1 MWLYLLIVSIFLRK
15 FLQWRSPPYHCNSGE
30 VFYDFF
36 QNFDRFWVKIK
47 KDRQYWPFWR
57 SARDW
62 VCVVLNGTM
71 GLFWRR
77 FTFIGYY
84 EVEQETRAKFVPQ
97 SNPIVPFDTIS
108 TQLHPVNTHFH
119 PPNWCWQINDSYT
132 K

>member
-1 MWLYLLIVSIFLRK
+1 MCLLIVSIFLRK

-47 KDRQYWPFWR
+47 KDSQYWPFWR

-62 VCVVLNGTM
+62 VYVVLNGTM
-71 GLFWRR
+71 RLFWRR
-77 FTFIGYY
+77 FIFIGYY
-84 EVEQETRAKFVPQ
+84 EVEQETGAKFVPQ

-108 TQLHPVNTHFH
+108 TQLHPVNTYFH